1 MKGDHG
7 SIAPLGIGLA
17 AILMA
22 TVFTVVCA
30 NSLYILR
37 QRLTASAEFAALAEA
52 RFATPASDFLST
64 SDYPAS
70 YFVQGDSSVDNRTFE
85 VTICSEWVAP
95 VPLLE
100 DLGQVLVCGRGAAR
114 AG

>member
-1 MKGDHG
+1 VKGDQG

-100 DLGQVLVCGRGAAR
+100 DLGEVLVCGRGAAR